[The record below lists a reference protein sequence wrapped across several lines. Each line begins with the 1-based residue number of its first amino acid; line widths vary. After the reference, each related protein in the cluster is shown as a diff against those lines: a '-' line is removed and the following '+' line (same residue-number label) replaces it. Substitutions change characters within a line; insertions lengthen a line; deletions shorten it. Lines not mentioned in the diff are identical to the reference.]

1 MLMLRCQPFVGAGI
15 RRSAAHQFAPTIFRR
30 YMAPEVV
37 RRERYNEEAEVYCF
51 ALVLYELV
59 VHAVPFVG

>member
-1 MLMLRCQPFVGAGI
+1 MLEPKSSWSSGAITSEPFTVH
-15 RRSAAHQFAPTIFRR
+15 AHR

-37 RRERYNEEAEVYCF
+37 RRESYNEEAEVYCF